1 MFFFLQE
8 DSLATDDFLVDYF
21 NEFLSLPVSLLL
33 CSIKYILSKQN
44 ILITELSCETNLS
57 GTMLFK
63 KY

>member
-1 MFFFLQE
+1 MVFFLQE

-33 CSIKYILSKQN
+33 WSIEYILSKKN
-44 ILITELSCETNLS
+44 ILITRLSCETNLS
-57 GTMLFK
+57 GIMLFK